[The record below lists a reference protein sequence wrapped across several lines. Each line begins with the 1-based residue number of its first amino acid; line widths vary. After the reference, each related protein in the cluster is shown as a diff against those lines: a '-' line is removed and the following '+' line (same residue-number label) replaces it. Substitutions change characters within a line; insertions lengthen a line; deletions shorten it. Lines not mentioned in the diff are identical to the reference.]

1 MLNTHSERLL
11 SKLCYITESN
21 LFQWYFGRRLR
32 SMPLDVA
39 KAKYYEKHGLGRCEC
54 GGRGGDMKEDESQI
68 EC

>member
-1 MLNTHSERLL
+1 
-11 SKLCYITESN
+11 
-21 LFQWYFGRRLR
+21 
-32 SMPLDVA
+32 MPLDVA